1 MKKALE
7 SLELEIFDMNESK
20 VGLYRNFNHFKIT
33 SLKVTL
39 EDIFKNQNAFCDGGD
54 VLFTGSEFF
63 VGHSKRTTPEGAN
76 FLRESFGLPV
86 HVIDVGSEGN
96 FQNVLA
102 PININRYIM

>member
-20 VGLYRNFNHFKIT
+20 VCVFWNFNH
-33 SLKVTL
+33 LKFTIL
-39 EDIFKNQNAFCDGGD
+39 KLNLIHILKNQNAFCDGGD

-96 FQNVLA
+96 FQNFLA
-102 PININRYIM
+102 PINIYSI